1 MKMKVGIYYSNKDVR
16 IEEIE
21 RPEAGHGELL
31 VKVMASGICGSDVL
45 EWYRIDR
52 VPLVLG
58 HEISGVVEEVGEG
71 VERFNLGDRVCVAHH
86 VPCGSC
92 HYCVSGHHTVCKTL
106 LATNYDPGGFTEY
119 VRIPRINVERGTF
132 IIPDDVTFEE
142 ATFAEPLACVWR
154 AHRIIDSQ
162 AGRTFVVMGS
172 GIAGLLH
179 IQVARLLG
187 AGRIIATDINEFRL
201 NQAKR
206 FSADFTIC
214 GKEDLSVSLRSI
226 NEGRLADVIILCTGA
241 SSAVDQ
247 ALHSIDRGGTILFFA
262 VTDKD
267 VSVPLRPNE
276 IFWRSEVTL
285 TSSYAGAQEDYAK
298 ALDLIHLKKIRVNDM
313 ITHEFSLEEIGEAFR
328 IVSEAR
334 ESLKV
339 IIKPH

>member
-1 MKMKVGIYYSNKDVR
+1 MMMKVGMYYSNRDVR
-16 IEEIE
+16 VEEVE
-21 RPEAGHGELL
+21 RPKAGPGELL

-58 HEISGVVEEVGEG
+58 HEISGVVAEVGEG
-71 VERFNLGDRVCVAHH
+71 VERFKHGDRVCVAHH

-106 LATNYDPGGFTEY
+106 LTTNYDPGGFSEY

-132 IIPDDVTFEE
+132 IIPDEVTFEE
-142 ATFAEPLACVWR
+142 ATFVEPLACVWR
-154 AHRIIDSQ
+154 AHKIIGNQ

-179 IQVARLLG
+179 MQVAGVLG
-187 AGRIIATDINEFRL
+187 AGQIIATDINEFRL
-201 NQAKR
+201 RQAKK
-206 FSADFTIC
+206 FCADITVS
-214 GKEDLSVSLRSI
+214 GKEDLPGFLRSV

-241 SSAVDQ
+241 ASAVDQ

-267 VSVPLRPNE
+267 VSIPLHPNE
-276 IFWRSEVTL
+276 MFWRTEVTL
-285 TSSYAGAQEDYAK
+285 TSSYAGSQEDYAK
-298 ALDLIHLKKIRVNDM
+298 ALELIHLKKIRVNDM
-313 ITHEFSLEEIGEAFR
+313 ITHEFSLEEIGKAFR
-328 IVSEAR
+328 IVSEAQD
-334 ESLKV
+334 SLKV